1 MNKRI
6 DIVAV
11 STEENVLICTAPYMS
26 YLSTGE
32 TVEVEGVAGYA
43 TVLIRDTVELGSED
57 MEVLDRECLLRKVLK
72 RVEFTEMKWDGYEEE
87 TDADGQE

>member
-11 STEENVLICTAPYMS
+11 STEENALICTAPYMS

-32 TVEVEGVAGYA
+32 MVEVEGVAGYA
-43 TVLIRDTVELGSED
+43 TVLLRDSVELGSED
-57 MEVLDRECLLRKVLK
+57 FEVIDRECLLRKVLK

-87 TDADGQE
+87 TDEC

>member
-32 TVEVEGVAGYA
+32 MVEVEGVAGYA
-43 TVLIRDTVELGSED
+43 IVLISDSVELGSED
-57 MEVLDRECLLRKVLK
+57 MEVLDRKCLLRKVLK

-87 TDADGQE
+87 TDE

>member
-11 STEENVLICTAPYMS
+11 STEENVLMCTAPYMS

-32 TVEVEGVAGYA
+32 MVEVEGVAGYA
-43 TVLIRDTVELGSED
+43 VVLIRDTVELGSED
-57 MEVLDRECLLRKVLK
+57 MEVLDRECLLRRILK

-87 TDADGQE
+87 ADE